1 MVAGDKNEDIVHPI
15 LRPDLDENDMKLYKD
30 IAAKLGYDPS
40 LKETE
45 SYLQFMNYNQIAYLE
60 LSPLTPLQRQ

>member
-40 LKETE
+40 LKDRE